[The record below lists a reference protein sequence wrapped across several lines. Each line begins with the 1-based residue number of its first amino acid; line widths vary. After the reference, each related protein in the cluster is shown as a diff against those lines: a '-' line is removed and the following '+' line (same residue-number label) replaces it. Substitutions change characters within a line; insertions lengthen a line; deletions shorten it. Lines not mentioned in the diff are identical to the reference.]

1 MPPVATRD
9 DLITLLRR
17 VDAPD
22 SLLADAVE
30 TYAMTLDWADRMDVI
45 ERYHDPDLK
54 PIVRGIIYIV
64 VQAVVA
70 AQVVSDTESE
80 VWDTFFE
87 DTVREVG
94 RVLVEDDAVLRAM
107 AAAFLH
113 KLKADAMS
121 DLASDTSKSFIQRLE
136 AVEHELS

>member
-30 TYAMTLDWADRMDVI
+30 TYAMTLDGADRMDVI

-70 AQVVSDTESE
+70 AQVVAETESE

-87 DTVREVG
+87 DTIREVG

-107 AAAFLH
+107 AATFLR
-113 KLKADAMS
+113 KLRADAMS
-121 DLASDTSKSFIQRLE
+121 DLAGDTSKSFIERLE